1 MRTPANGQPTVHPIG
16 PRGGAEGF
24 VVADIDVKRL
34 FFGPGRAS
42 PTHKDGGHLEDINDD
57 GFLDL
62 LSHYRTP
69 IIDIQS
75 GDVEACL
82 RGQLLDRTPFS
93 GCDSISTSKSK

>member
-1 MRTPANGQPTVHPIG
+1 LTCSSLDPKQDPKLHAGPISGGQVN
-16 PRGGAEGF
+16 
-24 VVADIDVKRL
+24 
-34 FFGPGRAS
+34 
-42 PTHKDGGHLEDINDD
+42 KDGGHLEDINDD

-75 GDVEACL
+75 GDIEACL